1 MPCQAAEIG
10 GATAEVTA
18 KTVTGVSKQL
28 EMAKGGT
35 ADLVKNTGS
44 ALGSVKVDVAVP
56 EVDAGAFVSKFQA
69 KGAAAAKKAQE
80 QAARDIAQ
88 QQEEN
93 AKLGEKIAPVVG
105 KVAEG
110 AAVVGDIT
118 VKVGSGAA
126 EISGSIAEGVQGA
139 ATAKV
144 AEVQKNIEKTDFQ
157 APSPDASCRST
168 ASIITTSYTP
178 RGLPSALHPARRA
191 TPRPRRTRRTPR
203 PRPRRRWRWRRRR
216 RRRLPRRRSRR
227 SSPCLET
234 GGPRGHRPRGEGG
247 GGQR

>member
-1 MPCQAAEIG
+1 M
-10 GATAEVTA
+10 TA

-168 ASIITTSYTP
+168 ASIITSYTP
-178 RGLPSALHPARRA
+178 RGLPSAIHPARRA

-234 GGPRGHRPRGEGG
+234 GGPRGHRLRVGG
-247 GGQR
+247 SEVAARARIGAD